1 MKPTDAVTT
10 AFDKT
15 IDRLGYAGLLPFA
28 GLAGLLW
35 SVHADLLAFV
45 ASALTSYAAVIA
57 AFLGGIHWGVG
68 FLHQPADRSL
78 PQTMP
83 SPAAL
88 RFHFVWGITPSLMA
102 WLALLMPA
110 YAALPLLSLVLVLC
124 YAVDRKTY
132 AALGLSH
139 WLPLRLRLT
148 VVATLSCL
156 LGAAAI

>member
-1 MKPTDAVTT
+1 MTH
-10 AFDKT
+10 FIDKT
-15 IDRLGYAGLLPFA
+15 IDRLGYAGLLPFV
-28 GLAGLLW
+28 GLASLLW
-35 SVHADLLAFV
+35 CVHADLLAFI

-68 FLHQPADRSL
+68 FLHQPADRSS
-78 PQTMP
+78 PQAML

-88 RFHFVWGITPSLMA
+88 RFHFVWGVVPSLLA
-102 WLALLMPA
+102 WLALLMPT
-110 YAALPLLSLVLVLC
+110 YAALPLLGLALVAC

-132 AALGLSH
+132 PAAGLSR

-148 VVATLSCL
+148 VVATLSCV